1 MFFICTVCNLEVNI
15 NPMSHL
21 NSGISVDCI
30 IFGFDEKQLK
40 VLLVER
46 DKSPD
51 ERPVLP
57 QGILKLP
64 GSLIKDSDDLE
75 RSAHRILKEQTG
87 LGHILLKQLAI
98 FDRPDRIN
106 NPNDLSWLC
115 STSGLDIQR
124 VITIT
129 YYALLRITP
138 GSSKLLSEN
147 ACWIPIKKLPSL
159 AFDHNF
165 IIGKALKELRKKL
178 QTEFDVLELL
188 PKKFTIR
195 QVQNLYAEILDKE
208 LDNRNFRKKL
218 SKWNYIIALPQKE
231 RKVNHKPAQLY
242 KLDRRK
248 LSKALKMPVF

>member
-1 MFFICTVCNLEVNI
+1 
-15 NPMSHL
+15 MSHL

-51 ERPVLP
+51 LRSDLSP
-57 QGILKLP
+57 GILKLP

-87 LGHILLKQLAI
+87 FEHIVLKQLAI

-106 NPNDLSWLC
+106 NPDDLLWLRT
-115 STSGLDIQR
+115 TSGVEVER

-129 YYALLRITP
+129 YYALLRITS
-138 GSSKLLSEN
+138 GASKLLSEN
-147 ACWIPIKKLPSL
+147 ACWIPIKKLPLL

-165 IIGKALKELRKKL
+165 IIGKTLIELRKKI

-195 QVQNLYAEILDKE
+195 QVQNLYAEILDRE

-218 SKWNYIIALPQKE
+218 SKWNYFIALPQKE

-242 KLDRRK
+242 KLDRK
-248 LSKALKMPVF
+248 KISKANKIPVF